1 MAGAGFKDF
10 QAGDILTAAEVD
22 TYLMQ
27 QTIMVFTDSAA
38 RDTAITAP
46 SEGMFCFLKDTDAVE
61 YYTGSSWTP
70 FTTGGGGGFE
80 NVFMLMGA

>member
-10 QAGDILTAAEVD
+10 QAGDVLTAVEVD

-27 QTIMVFTDSAA
+27 QTIMVFADSTA
-38 RDTAITAP
+38 RDAAITSP

-61 YYTGSSWTP
+61 YYTGSAWTA
-70 FTTGGGGGFE
+70 FTSGAGGGFE
-80 NVFMLMGA
+80 TNFLLMGA